1 MPDTKIESL
10 INELKEVA
18 YHPKR
23 QFEAFKSEGKK
34 VVGVMPYHVPEEM
47 VYAAGMVPMG
57 MWGSNKKAISR
68 AKEYCATFYCSLAQ
82 LDLEMLMDGT
92 CDGMAAVIT
101 PTPCDTLRPMSQNIK
116 VAVEGKM
123 KAIFLAHPQRR
134 SDDAGKRFTMHMY
147 QGIKKQLEEVAGKEI
162 TDEALKDAIKVY
174 NRFRKAQR
182 RFIVLAGKHPEAVSA
197 VNRSAVIK
205 ANYFMMKDLYTEK
218 LEALNA
224 ELEAL
229 PESKWDGIKVMTSGI
244 ICDNP
249 DLLKIFD
256 EQKIAIVCDDIAHES
271 RNIGT
276 DVPEDIEDP
285 MQALVQQWADTI
297 NDPIYWDECSRQ
309 HRRSKAMIRKARR
322 AGAQGL
328 VIFMMVF
335 CDPEETDYPHVKD
348 DFTIA
353 DIPHIR
359 LGLDHQM
366 RSFGQIETS
375 LQGLVETIEAQEEQE

>member
-1 MPDTKIESL
+1 MADTKIESL
-10 INELKEVA
+10 IAELKEAA

-23 QFEAFKSEGKK
+23 QFEAFKAEGKK
-34 VVGVMPYHVPEEM
+34 VIGIMPYHVPEEL

-57 MWGSNKKAISR
+57 MWGSNKKTISR

-92 CDGMAAVIT
+92 CDGMAGVIT

-147 QGIKKQLEEVAGKEI
+147 KGIKAQLEEIAGAPI
-162 TDEALKDAIKVY
+162 TDEALTGAIKVY
-174 NRFRKAQR
+174 NRFRRAQR
-182 RFIVLAGKHPEAVSA
+182 KFIELAGLHPEVISA
-197 VNRSAVIK
+197 VNRNAVLK
-205 ANYFMMKDLYTEK
+205 ANYFMLKDQYADK
-218 LEALNA
+218 LEELNK
-224 ELEAL
+224 EIEAL
-229 PESKWDGIKVMTSGI
+229 PVVPWKGIKVMTSGI
-244 ICDNP
+244 LCDNP
-249 DLLKIFD
+249 QLLQIFD
-256 EQKIAIVCDDIAHES
+256 DNRIAIVCDDIAHES
-271 RNIGT
+271 RNIAT
-276 DVPEDIEDP
+276 DVPENIPDP
-285 MQALVQQWADTI
+285 MEALVQQWADTI
-297 NDPIYWDECSRQ
+297 NDPIYWDECSRE
-309 HRRSKAMIRKARR
+309 HRRAKAMIRKARR

-328 VIFMMVF
+328 VLFMFTF

-359 LGLDHQM
+359 VGLDQQM
-366 RSFGQIETS
+366 RTFGQIETS
-375 LQGLVETIEAQEEQE
+375 LQGLVETIEMDV